1 MLHACDTGIESEGGI
16 PLTQLPGY
24 QPRLPIP
31 LPAVPYGGI
40 LDIERVKSGASY
52 PFDAFRARNQRLD
65 TLTRLYEGDMSE
77 FIGSDEDLRVPVN
90 LFRRVATLTSDLLMI
105 APPEIEGVD
114 FGDEFLNTFH
124 EAVSDVTINSIIYG
138 MGYFLVEV
146 AAGEVSIESIAPSSV
161 FRTNTGWAISDF
173 VVTSSSL
180 DGTPNQIEMLDI
192 HEEGS
197 AETSTRVFTGDAQNG
212 VIGMEVESDTPTS
225 LAAVIPVPRPP
236 FDGTWG
242 LSLYPDILPLVLE
255 LSRRY
260 SGNSVVL
267 SAHEHPKLV
276 TWIDTQELETR
287 GELFDPTASTL
298 EEKLAAGKMD
308 LASELRDDVLAVTAT
323 NQRVE
328 YLTWDANLEASAAQI
343 DRIKGEI
350 NAMTG
355 IPSILEGEQNIPSG
369 VALRRMLIP
378 LYAATRSLQS
388 SLTLRAQLAVQSL
401 QVLMGQSPSA
411 TVLWMHPLEILD
423 EPLNEPQE
431 QEQEQSTFEAI

>member
-1 MLHACDTGIESEGGI
+1 MLHACNTGIESEGGI

-24 QPRLPIP
+24 QPRLTLP

-192 HEEGS
+192 HEDGLGRDEYQSVYWRCSKRRDRHGS
-197 AETSTRVFTGDAQNG
+197 GKRCSHFTCRCD
-212 VIGMEVESDTPTS
+212 SRPK
-225 LAAVIPVPRPP
+225 AA
-236 FDGTWG
+236 
-242 LSLYPDILPLVLE
+242 L
-255 LSRRY
+255 
-260 SGNSVVL
+260 
-267 SAHEHPKLV
+267 
-276 TWIDTQELETR
+276 
-287 GELFDPTASTL
+287 
-298 EEKLAAGKMD
+298 
-308 LASELRDDVLAVTAT
+308 
-323 NQRVE
+323 
-328 YLTWDANLEASAAQI
+328 
-343 DRIKGEI
+343 
-350 NAMTG
+350 
-355 IPSILEGEQNIPSG
+355 
-369 VALRRMLIP
+369 
-378 LYAATRSLQS
+378 
-388 SLTLRAQLAVQSL
+388 
-401 QVLMGQSPSA
+401 
-411 TVLWMHPLEILD
+411 
-423 EPLNEPQE
+423 
-431 QEQEQSTFEAI
+431 